1 MTVCIKQAVF
11 NRKTPFGYGLLVK
24 VFDDGSVK
32 IGTLIDI
39 NRDKISIKKGWYTL
53 DEIKHFIEVWQS
65 EGATPS

>member
-32 IGTLIDI
+32 IGTLINI
-39 NRDKISIKKGWYTL
+39 KRDKISVKKG
-53 DEIKHFIEVWQS
+53 
-65 EGATPS
+65 